1 MLMERS
7 GLGWSDIN
15 GGFVYNLSLAKLQG
29 QINSAASGST
39 ANALKTFM
47 AFIALCLAAVFA
59 L

>member
-1 MLMERS
+1 MERS